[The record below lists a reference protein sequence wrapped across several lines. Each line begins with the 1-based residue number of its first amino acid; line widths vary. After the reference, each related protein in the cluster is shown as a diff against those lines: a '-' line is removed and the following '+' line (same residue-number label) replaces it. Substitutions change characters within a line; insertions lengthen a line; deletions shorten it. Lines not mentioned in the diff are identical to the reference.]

1 MGVMGQA
8 QFAGIGGT
16 NYQTRQKPH
25 VRHSKPALANW
36 IEEGVNTNQH
46 SILDPIHFFFFL
58 LHERK
63 NGYDM
68 V

>member
-46 SILDPIHFFFFL
+46 SILDPIHIFFFL
-58 LHERK
+58 SFT
-63 NGYDM
+63 
-68 V
+68 